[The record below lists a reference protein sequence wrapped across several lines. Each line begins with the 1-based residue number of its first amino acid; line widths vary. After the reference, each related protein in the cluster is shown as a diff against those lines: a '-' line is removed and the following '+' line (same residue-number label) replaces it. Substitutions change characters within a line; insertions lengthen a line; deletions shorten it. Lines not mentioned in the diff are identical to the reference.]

1 MPSTNMLRAFA
12 PLLACAVTVGSG
24 VASAAPKTKG
34 HVVLVGSSSVN
45 DAFGDVVVDA
55 LEREGYDVVRRGYP
69 SAGLSRPDFRN
80 MATELSSMR
89 IGPNTDAVMLYLGG
103 NDAQALWLEEK
114 ERAKGG
120 DAWIKWEEKGWSDV
134 YERRV
139 RQLVDGICAR
149 GARRVV
155 VLPPA
160 DVVSPKM
167 QRRLDRV
174 RSLQQRAASAS
185 KCGRAVATTGDE
197 GALAADGARLRDPGG
212 VHMTHTGANRVWD
225 RVSGRVLGFIAKP
238 E

>member
-1 MPSTNMLRAFA
+1 MRSTNMLRAFA

-24 VASAAPKTKG
+24 VASAAPKSKG

-89 IGPNTDAVMLYLGG
+89 IGPSTDAVMLYLGG

-114 ERAKGG
+114 ERSKGG

-160 DVVSPKM
+160 DVVSAKM

-174 RSLQQRAASAS
+174 RSLQQRAASTS

-197 GALAADGARLRDPGG
+197 GALAADGTRLRGPGG